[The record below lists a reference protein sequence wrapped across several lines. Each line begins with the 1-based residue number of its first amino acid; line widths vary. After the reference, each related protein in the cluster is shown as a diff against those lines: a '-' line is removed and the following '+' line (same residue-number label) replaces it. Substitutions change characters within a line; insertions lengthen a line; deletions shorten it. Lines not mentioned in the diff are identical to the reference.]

1 MATMEVTGELGLGAT
16 EEVADVL
23 RRLAGGSMSNG
34 DGSMSHGD
42 GSMSHG
48 DRTQCR
54 VSEPASARAL
64 LPGRVPRTRRT
75 YPGGVWLAGAGGR
88 GTSRTRTSESTAAKP
103 TPMTVISTRTTARCA
118 TGPNLPAP

>member
-23 RRLAGGSMSNG
+23 RRLAGGSMSN
-34 DGSMSHGD
+34 GD